1 MTGVRKYYRRLEIK
15 IAITTNTNNLIRL
28 QKDQIKPAAQ
38 MLARAFYDDAFFKK
52 LVPDPEERLKKATHL
67 FAFNLKIGI
76 KYGEVYT
83 PSSNLEGITMW
94 MRPEHTY
101 ISFWNAIRCGV
112 IPLVFRVGFGLMRKM
127 NAADAYGER
136 VRKRLTP
143 QRYWYLAILGVDP
156 DHQGKGHASAMMKPM
171 LKRIDDEGLPCY
183 LETEGEKN
191 IAMYQHF
198 GFKHLEHISVPGHDI
213 EMDAMFRE
221 HSSAL

>member
-1 MTGVRKYYRRLEIK
+1 LEIN
-15 IAITTNTNNLIRL
+15 ITTTTESNNLIRL
-28 QKDQIKPAAQ
+28 QKDQIRPAAE
-38 MLARAFYDDAFFKK
+38 MLARAFNDDAFFKK
-52 LVPDPEERLKKATHL
+52 LVPDPEKRLAKAAHL

-83 PSSNLEGITMW
+83 TSSNLEGITMW
-94 MRPEHTY
+94 MPPEGDN
-101 ISFWNAIRCGV
+101 ISLWRAIRCGV

-143 QRYWYLAILGVDP
+143 KRYWYLAVLGVDP

-183 LETEGEKN
+183 LETDGEKN
-191 IAMYQHF
+191 ISMYQHF
-198 GFKHLEHISVPGHDI
+198 GFKHLEHIHVPEHDI
-213 EMDAMFRE
+213 EMDAMFKE
-221 HSSAL
+221 HSSAI